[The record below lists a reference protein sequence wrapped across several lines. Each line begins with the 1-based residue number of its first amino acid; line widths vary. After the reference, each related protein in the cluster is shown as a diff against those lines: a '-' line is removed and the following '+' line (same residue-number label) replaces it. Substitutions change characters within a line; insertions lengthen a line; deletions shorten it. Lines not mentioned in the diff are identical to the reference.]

1 MSATPPDKNPGLAPI
16 ELPSPREAA
25 EGAAVYRRRRQEKP
39 HQRWL
44 RIAAL
49 FGALFVHVAFMVGVI
64 LGPAYDPLEPPPS
77 DTGTALKVRLIPK
90 QAPEPPPP
98 PPPPVRGSPPREI
111 GPPHKGHATK
121 LIDKRPNSASASANA
136 QPAPT
141 PVPALE
147 TPSIATDKPS
157 APKPQPVAAPRPP
170 VTLPK
175 PAPTP
180 ELQPIKADT
189 PPPQVALETPPVAP
203 PVPPKFQPEPVRKA
217 QAEGNQPL
225 LTPPSVA
232 MPEVPPQSAPAIAP
246 PSIAVDN
253 AVAKP
258 VPPSISPVE
267 RAQIP
272 AAPQVPEMADI
283 PLPAQPAPTVNLQAS
298 DSTSKPVTVAREQP
312 QVQSPSIRVAEAEL
326 EAVPLPDQAKPSL
339 ERPQAPPLQTP
350 LSKAIAVDKPD
361 VARPQISV
369 APTPAEAAA
378 KSETPSAAADQKTAQ
393 SAKADTSA
401 TAQASAAPSPDNDVS
416 TAPNATP
423 QGNDSAAPGQAS
435 TESSASTPAAG
446 KRGLN
451 LNLPVHGNGNNTG
464 AFSSTGQGQGTAGS
478 PGNSKDGVIGQYIQL
493 KPHGDTNVMSHGTPN
508 LGYQTTRFDKD
519 WTPEG
524 ESSVDTALRHAVEK
538 TTVRHTFHLAP
549 GVRVECVVM
558 PLFPMAL
565 FGCGSGDP
573 PPKPVDDKVYERMKL
588 APANPLVPPK
598 PAASTAAPTAPVRL
612 DNGVECANARVAG
625 GPIPPGCLNDTLTP
639 ATTTKP
645 KPAPSASSWVPASD
659 QFH

>member
-1 MSATPPDKNPGLAPI
+1 MSATPPDKNSSLARI
-16 ELPSPREAA
+16 ALPSPREAA
-25 EGAAVYRRRRQEKP
+25 EGASVYRRRRQEKP
-39 HQRWL
+39 SQRWL

-49 FGALFVHVAFMVGVI
+49 FGALFVHLAFMVGVI
-64 LGPAYDPLEPPPS
+64 LGPAYDPIEPQES
-77 DTGTALKVRLIPK
+77 DNNALQVRLIPK
-90 QAPEPPPP
+90 QEPEPPPP
-98 PPPPVRGSPPREI
+98 PPPPVRGTPPKEI
-111 GPPHKGHATK
+111 GPPHKGRPGTK
-121 LIDKRPNSASASANA
+121 LIDKRSSVASASANA
-136 QPAPT
+136 EPRPV

-147 TPSIATDKPS
+147 TPSIAADKPS
-157 APKPQPVAAPRPP
+157 APKPQVVAAPLPP

-180 ELQPIKADT
+180 VLQPIKVDT
-189 PPPQVALETPPVAP
+189 PPPQVSLETPPTAP

-232 MPEVPPQSAPAIAP
+232 MPEVPPQSAPAVTP
-246 PSIAVDN
+246 PSIAVEN

-258 VPPSISPVE
+258 VPPSISQVE
-267 RAQIP
+267 RAQTP
-272 AAPQVPEMADI
+272 AAPPVPEMADI

-339 ERPQAPPLQTP
+339 ERPQAPPMQTP
-350 LSKAIAVDKPD
+350 TKAVAIDKPA
-361 VARPQISV
+361 VERPQISL
-369 APTPAEAAA
+369 APTPAEAPA
-378 KSETPSAAADQKTAQ
+378 KSEAPSSAADQKAAE
-393 SAKADTSA
+393 SSKAATSP
-401 TAQASAAPSPDNDVS
+401 TTQASTSESSRGNDVS

-423 QGNDSAAPGQAS
+423 QGSDAASPGQAAA
-435 TESSASTPAAG
+435 ESASSPSNG

-451 LNLPVHGNGNNTG
+451 LNLPVHGNGNNQG
-464 AFSSTGQGQGTAGS
+464 AFSSEGKGQGTPGS
-478 PGNSKDGVIGQYIQL
+478 PGNSNEGVIGHYIQL

-508 LGYQTTRFDKD
+508 LGYQSTRFDKD

-524 ESSVDTALRHAVEK
+524 ESSIDTALRHAVEK

-558 PLFPMAL
+558 PLFPMSL

-598 PAASTAAPTAPVRL
+598 PAASTAAPAAPVRL
-612 DNGVECANARVAG
+612 DNGVDCANARVAG
-625 GPIPPGCLNDTLTP
+625 GPIPPGCLNDKLTP
-639 ATTTKP
+639 VEPGKP
-645 KPAPSASSWVPASD
+645 KPAPSASSWVTPSD

>member
-1 MSATPPDKNPGLAPI
+1 MSATPPDKNAGLARI

-25 EGAAVYRRRRQEKP
+25 EGASVYRRRRQEKP
-39 HQRWL
+39 RQRWL

-49 FGALFVHVAFMVGVI
+49 FGALFVHLAFMVGVI

-90 QAPEPPPP
+90 QEPEPPPP
-98 PPPPVRGSPPREI
+98 PPPPVRGTPPREI
-111 GPPHKGHATK
+111 GPPHKGSATAK
-121 LIDKRPNSASASANA
+121 TTDKRASSASASANA
-136 QPAPT
+136 EPRPV

-147 TPSIATDKPS
+147 TPSIAVDKPA
-157 APKPQPVAAPRPP
+157 APKPHVVAAPLPP

-180 ELQPIKADT
+180 ELQPIKVDT
-189 PPPQVALETPPVAP
+189 PPPQVALETPPTAP

-225 LTPPSVA
+225 LAPPSVA
-232 MPEVPPQSAPAIAP
+232 MPEVPPQSAPAVVP
-246 PSIAVDN
+246 PSIAVEN

-258 VPPSISPVE
+258 VPPSISQAQ
-267 RAQIP
+267 RAQTP
-272 AAPQVPEMADI
+272 AAPPVPDMAAI
-283 PLPAQPAPTVNLQAS
+283 PLPAQPAPTVNLQPS
-298 DSTSKPVTVAREQP
+298 NSTSKPVTVAREQP
-312 QVQSPSIRVAEAEL
+312 QVQSPSIRVADAEL

-339 ERPQAPPLQTP
+339 ERPQAPPLQAP
-350 LSKAIAVDKPD
+350 SSKAVAIDKPT
-361 VARPQISV
+361 VARAQISI
-369 APTPAEAAA
+369 APTPAETAA
-378 KSETPSAAADQKTAQ
+378 KNETPSSASDQKAAA
-393 SAKADTSA
+393 SAKADTSP
-401 TAQASAAPSPDNDVS
+401 TAQASASPSPGNDVS

-423 QGNDSAAPGQAS
+423 QGSDTATPGQAS
-435 TESSASTPAAG
+435 AESTSAPASG

-451 LNLPVHGNGNNTG
+451 LNLPVHGNGNNPG
-464 AFSSTGQGQGTAGS
+464 AFSSAGQGQGTAGS
-478 PGNSKDGVIGQYIQL
+478 PGNGKEGVIGQYIQL

-508 LGYQTTRFDKD
+508 LGYKATRFDKD

-538 TTVRHTFHLAP
+538 TTVRHTFHVAP

-598 PAASTAAPTAPVRL
+598 PAASTAVPVAPVRL
-612 DNGVECANARVAG
+612 DNGVDCANARVAG

-639 ATTTKP
+639 ATTPKP